1 MELVPVLT
9 EDTHSSNHTFTHDL
23 TFDDIDNGG
32 YEIIDVC
39 ALPSQFSTSQSRVRV
54 DDDPIMLPLVNVH
67 SSCDLQH
74 VVPVN
79 DYNVS
84 GNIDLTGLPSSDVDI
99 RPSVPTFHNVQTHDG
114 EDVPLEDCVQT
125 VTSTHVQSS
134 AHTNVTPQLRLIDVV
149 ERGHVSSH
157 VYASPNGTMFWKPD
171 VSDEFK
177 PSLDVVY
184 DTWEDVVKMYRLYA
198 EKAGFTTRLGTAK
211 KTKTDK
217 TISHRHIMCNRA
229 SKPLF
234 RSSNTGATSSLIKR
248 RRRTKSKRV
257 NCKACI
263 RVSPIPGTTKFQIYA
278 FYESH
283 NHSLVE
289 KDNVDLT
296 RKRRNLGFYEQ
307 NFIHKLSLNKIGATK
322 AHKLQCAIKGGPQN
336 VRGTATDYKNF
347 ARDVRIYI
355 ADRDAELVV
364 ENLSS
369 RVLTLNNFYFYHEVV
384 DGELRF
390 LFWADGV
397 SRCNYEAF
405 GDVLAFDATYKT
417 NQYGMIFVP
426 FTGVDHHTRSVTFGA
441 ALLVDETI
449 DSYKLLLQT
458 FLKAHTKQPLLV
470 LTDQDSSMKSA
481 IKSVFTESK
490 HRLCMW
496 HIMDKL
502 PSKISSEELENTD
515 DLRASIHELVW
526 DLIIE
531 PSTFEERWHTL
542 IASYKLENHTWLK
555 NMYAIR
561 EDWVPAYFKD
571 LSMSCLMKTTS
582 RCESSNAMFK
592 VNSSASNTLVQFLM
606 CFDTA
611 IDWQRYHQREAEF
624 ASDMSTHSFKTD
636 APIEIHASVLYT
648 SALFLKVQ
656 HEIDRSTNRC
666 IISGTSIVNGIT
678 HYKVTHFNPKREIIG
693 DFQVDFN
700 PNDNSASCT
709 CMLFGRLGYL
719 CRHIFIVFHFNKVD
733 RIPEQYV
740 LKRWKRDALPKW
752 VHSIDHRYS
761 ADNDEESKLRNDI
774 IDMVVCCADR
784 LRSRPDKLISLRD
797 EISAIKD
804 RVFEDIPNDPPCNK
818 KDAVISGFYGKVRS
832 GPDNVPFVPPNA
844 RHKGSRSDKRLVGAR
859 EKAVKQHRKGPRRC
873 NECGKIVYDHDS
885 RNCKKVAAAKAAA
898 VAAAAVESAAS
909 AAASTIISA

>member
-9 EDTHSSNHTFTHDL
+9 EDTHSSKHTFTHDL

-39 ALPSQFSTSQSRVRV
+39 ALPSQLSTSQSRVRV

-149 ERGHVSSH
+149 ERGHVSSY

-184 DTWEDVVKMYRLYA
+184 DTWEDVVKM
-198 EKAGFTTRLGTAK
+198 
-211 KTKTDK
+211 
-217 TISHRHIMCNRA
+217 
-229 SKPLF
+229 
-234 RSSNTGATSSLIKR
+234 
-248 RRRTKSKRV
+248 
-257 NCKACI
+257 
-263 RVSPIPGTTKFQIYA
+263 
-278 FYESH
+278 
-283 NHSLVE
+283 
-289 KDNVDLT
+289 
-296 RKRRNLGFYEQ
+296 NLGFYEQ
-307 NFIHKLSLNKIGATK
+307 NFIHKLSLNKFGATK

-417 NQYGMIFVP
+417 NQYGIIFVP

-561 EDWVPAYFKD
+561 EEWVPAYFKD

-592 VNSSASNTLVQFLM
+592 VNSSTSNTLVQFLM

-740 LKRWKRDALPKW
+740 LKRWKYDALPKW

-774 IDMVVCCADR
+774 IDMVIYRTILLVT
-784 LRSRPDKLISLRD
+784 
-797 EISAIKD
+797 
-804 RVFEDIPNDPPCNK
+804 K

-859 EKAVKQHRKGPRRC
+859 EKAVKRHKKGPRRC

-885 RNCKKVAAAKAAA
+885 RNCKKVAAAKAVA

-909 AAASTIISA
+909 AAASTIISASINNLNPTNIDGGRSIVDGDVSPSYQPINENADIQHAVTGPRRSARKNKNKRI